1 MKPPVLIFS
10 FFASL
15 YAFAQEQVNLEESKL
30 ENYVLQC
37 DNIAK
42 SLMDKETKTNVIDWY
57 EGAGKEIA
65 EFAIQQLESDIDK
78 SSQEIS
84 HYLMVLSIDPL
95 IFSLHFYYDETEA
108 EFGHMFIFFKDK
120 NNNLVDDLQ
129 FVSKAYYEMS
139 ELELLGLKGAPNAL
153 IDSED

>member
-15 YAFAQEQVNLEESKL
+15 YAFAQEQVNPEESKL

-65 EFAIQQLESDIDK
+65 ENAI
-78 SSQEIS
+78 
-84 HYLMVLSIDPL
+84 
-95 IFSLHFYYDETEA
+95 
-108 EFGHMFIFFKDK
+108 
-120 NNNLVDDLQ
+120 
-129 FVSKAYYEMS
+129 
-139 ELELLGLKGAPNAL
+139 LLG
-153 IDSED
+153 